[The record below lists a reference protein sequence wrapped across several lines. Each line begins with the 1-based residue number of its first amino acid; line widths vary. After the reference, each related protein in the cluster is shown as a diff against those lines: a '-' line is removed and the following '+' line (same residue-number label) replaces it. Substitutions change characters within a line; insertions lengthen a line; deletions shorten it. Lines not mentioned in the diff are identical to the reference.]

1 MLHSSKRTLQRLC
14 ECLLLV
20 RFLECRYNS
29 SETRNFTTTTLLF
42 TMRKAFIMQDLTL
55 FNTDA
60 AKVTTRCTRSDAE
73 DIQVFNCELGRIR
86 VIIENGEPLFMA
98 SDLCKVL
105 EYKNGKDTINRLF
118 EDGAVKCYPIIDKLG
133 REQNAKFLTESQM
146 YKLIMRSNAK
156 NAEAF
161 QDWVCNE
168 VLPSIRKTGSYHVAQ
183 PKFKIPKTYAEAL
196 LEAGRLALENEKLIT
211 QAKENEPKVK
221 AFNELMQSKDALD
234 FLTFSKV
241 VGIGRTKLFA
251 KLREL
256 DILRA
261 DNTPY
266 QKYIDSGY
274 FRVIESSYTQNDTTR
289 IYTKTMILPKGQK
302 YITNKVKGS

>member
-1 MLHSSKRTLQRLC
+1 
-14 ECLLLV
+14 
-20 RFLECRYNS
+20 
-29 SETRNFTTTTLLF
+29 
-42 TMRKAFIMQDLTL
+42 MQDLTL
-55 FNTDA
+55 FNTNTENA
-60 AKVTTRCTRSDAE
+60 ITQ
-73 DIQVFNCELGRIR
+73 DIQVFNCELGSVR
-86 VIIENGEPLFMA
+86 VIIENGEPYFMA
-98 SDLCKVL
+98 SDLCQAL
-105 EYKNGKDTINRLF
+105 EYKNGRDTINRLF
-118 EDGAVKCYPIIDKLG
+118 EPCVAKYYAGVETGKKADGTPAIQNKLCT
-133 REQNAKFLTESQM
+133 FLTESQM

-161 QDWVCNE
+161 QNWVCNE
-168 VLPSIRKTGSYHVAQ
+168 VLPSIRKQGSYNVAQ
-183 PKFKIPKTYAEAL
+183 SQYKIPQTYAEAL
-196 LEAGRLALENEKLIT
+196 LEAGRLALENEKLIA

-234 FLTFSKV
+234 FLTFSKII
-241 VGIGRTKLFA
+241 GIGRTKLFA

-266 QKYIDSGY
+266 QRYIDSGY

-302 YITNKVKGS
+302 YIVNKVKGA

>member
-1 MLHSSKRTLQRLC
+1 
-14 ECLLLV
+14 
-20 RFLECRYNS
+20 
-29 SETRNFTTTTLLF
+29 
-42 TMRKAFIMQDLTL
+42 MQDLTL
-55 FNTDA
+55 FNTDT
-60 AKVTTRCTRSDAE
+60 AKVTTQDV
-73 DIQVFNCELGRIR
+73 QVFNCELGSIR

-105 EYKNGKDTINRLF
+105 EYKNGRDTINRLF
-118 EDGAVKCYPIIDKLG
+118 SNSVAKYYAGVETGKKANGTPAIQNKLCS
-133 REQNAKFLTESQM
+133 FLTESQM

-161 QDWVCNE
+161 QNWVCNE
-168 VLPSIRKTGSYHVAQ
+168 VLPSIRKTGGYNVTQSQ
-183 PKFKIPKTYAEAL
+183 FKIPQTYAEAL
-196 LEAGRLALENEKLIT
+196 LEAGRLALENEKLIA

-256 DILRA
+256 NVLRA

-266 QKYIDSGY
+266 QRYIDNGY

-302 YITNKVKGS
+302 YITNKIKGA

>member
-1 MLHSSKRTLQRLC
+1 
-14 ECLLLV
+14 
-20 RFLECRYNS
+20 
-29 SETRNFTTTTLLF
+29 
-42 TMRKAFIMQDLTL
+42 MQDLTL
-55 FNTDA
+55 FNTDT
-60 AKVTTRCTRSDAE
+60 AKAITR
-73 DIQVFNCELGRIR
+73 DIKVFNCELGSIR
-86 VIIENGEPLFMA
+86 VIIENDEPLFCLA
-98 SDLCKVL
+98 DLAYSLELTNPAMVKEAINAEFDKGSKFNLYPLQTKGGVQNFTFISEGELYFVL
-105 EYKNGKDTINRLF
+105 
-118 EDGAVKCYPIIDKLG
+118 
-133 REQNAKFLTESQM
+133 
-146 YKLIMRSNAK
+146 MRSRSTKAK
-156 NAEAF
+156 PF
-161 QDWVCNE
+161 RQWLTKE
-168 VLPSIRKTGSYHVAQ
+168 VLPSIRKTGNYNVTQSQ
-183 PKFKIPKTYAEAL
+183 FKIPQTYAEAL

-241 VGIGRTKLFA
+241 IGIGRTKLFA

-266 QKYIDSGY
+266 QRYIDSGY

-302 YITNKVKGS
+302 YIINKVKGV

>member
-1 MLHSSKRTLQRLC
+1 
-14 ECLLLV
+14 
-20 RFLECRYNS
+20 
-29 SETRNFTTTTLLF
+29 
-42 TMRKAFIMQDLTL
+42 MQDLTL
-55 FNTDA
+55 FNTDT
-60 AKVTTRCTRSDAE
+60 AKATTQ
-73 DIQVFNCELGRIR
+73 DIQVFNCELGSIR

-98 SDLCKVL
+98 SDLCQVL

-118 EDGAVKCYPIIDKLG
+118 EGGVVKCYPIIDKLG

-161 QDWVCNE
+161 QNWVCNE
-168 VLPSIRKTGSYHVAQ
+168 VLPSIRKTGSYHVTQ
-183 PKFKIPKTYAEAL
+183 SQFKIPQTYAEAL
-196 LEAGRLALENEKLIT
+196 LEAGRLALENEKLIA

-234 FLTFSKV
+234 FLTFSKII
-241 VGIGRTKLFA
+241 GIGRTKLFA

-256 DILRA
+256 NVLRA

-266 QKYIDSGY
+266 QKYVDSGY
-274 FRVIESSYTQNDTTR
+274 FRVIESSYTQNDTTH

-302 YITNKVKGS
+302 YITNKIKGA

>member
-1 MLHSSKRTLQRLC
+1 M
-14 ECLLLV
+14 
-20 RFLECRYNS
+20 
-29 SETRNFTTTTLLF
+29 
-42 TMRKAFIMQDLTL
+42 
-55 FNTDA
+55 
-60 AKVTTRCTRSDAE
+60 
-73 DIQVFNCELGRIR
+73 
-86 VIIENGEPLFMA
+86 
-98 SDLCKVL
+98 
-105 EYKNGKDTINRLF
+105 
-118 EDGAVKCYPIIDKLG
+118 
-133 REQNAKFLTESQM
+133 
-146 YKLIMRSNAK
+146 
-156 NAEAF
+156 
-161 QDWVCNE
+161 WVNKE
-168 VLPSIRKTGSYHVAQ
+168 VLPSIRKTGSYNVTQ

-221 AFNELMQSKDALD
+221 AFNELMQSEDALD
-234 FLTFSKV
+234 FLTFSKI

-256 DILRA
+256 DILRQ

>member
-1 MLHSSKRTLQRLC
+1 MR
-14 ECLLLV
+14 EA
-20 RFLECRYNS
+20 
-29 SETRNFTTTTLLF
+29 FT
-42 TMRKAFIMQDLTL
+42 MQDLTL
-55 FNTDA
+55 FNTDT
-60 AKVTTRCTRSDAE
+60 AKATTQ
-73 DIQVFNCELGRIR
+73 DIKVFNCELGSIR
-86 VIIENGEPLFMA
+86 VIIENGEPLFCL
-98 SDLCKVL
+98 SDLAYSLDFRDGNNLKSAINAEFDKGGMFNMYPLQTKGGMQKFTFIKENELYFVL
-105 EYKNGKDTINRLF
+105 
-118 EDGAVKCYPIIDKLG
+118 
-133 REQNAKFLTESQM
+133 
-146 YKLIMRSNAK
+146 MRSKSTKAK
-156 NAEAF
+156 PF
-161 QDWVCNE
+161 RQWVTNE
-168 VLPSIRKTGSYHVAQ
+168 VLPSIRKTGGYNVTQSQ
-183 PKFKIPKTYAEAL
+183 FKIPKTYAEAL
-196 LEAGRLALENEKLIT
+196 LEAGRLALENEKLIA

-302 YITNKVKGS
+302 YIANKVKGS

>member
-1 MLHSSKRTLQRLC
+1 
-14 ECLLLV
+14 
-20 RFLECRYNS
+20 
-29 SETRNFTTTTLLF
+29 
-42 TMRKAFIMQDLTL
+42 MQDLTL
-55 FNTDA
+55 FNTDT
-60 AKVTTRCTRSDAE
+60 AKVTTQ
-73 DIQVFNCELGRIR
+73 DIQVFNCELGSIR

-105 EYKNGKDTINRLF
+105 EYKNGRDTINRLF
-118 EDGAVKCYPIIDKLG
+118 SKGV
-133 REQNAKFLTESQM
+133 AKYYTPTKGGNQLLSYLTESQM

-161 QDWVCNE
+161 QNWVCNE
-168 VLPSIRKTGSYHVAQ
+168 VLPSIRKTGSYNVTQ
-183 PKFKIPKTYAEAL
+183 SQFKIPQTYAEAL
-196 LEAGRLALENEKLIT
+196 LEAGRLALENEKLIA

-256 DILRA
+256 NILRA

-266 QKYIDSGY
+266 QRYIDNGY
-274 FRVIESSYTQNDTTR
+274 FRVIESSYAQNDTTR

-302 YITNKVKGS
+302 YITNKVKGA